1 MQLRYEIFMGP
12 IEALRIGSEASHEQ
26 LFRPKKD
33 NKKKKF
39 IQTVEYE
46 VKSNMAEEWQAS

>member
-33 NKKKKF
+33 KKKKF